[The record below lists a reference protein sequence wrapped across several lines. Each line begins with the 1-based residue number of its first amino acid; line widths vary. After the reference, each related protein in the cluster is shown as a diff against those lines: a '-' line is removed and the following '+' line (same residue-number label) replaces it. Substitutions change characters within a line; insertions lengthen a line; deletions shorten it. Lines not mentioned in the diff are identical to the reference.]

1 MKGRLNRQVF
11 DSFYDA
17 VAYVFSSYSRSKPF
31 RSPGYDRD
39 TRDPRHLR
47 RLLDRLGRP
56 DRAQRNI
63 KITGSKGKGSTS
75 RMLAALLEARGY
87 RVGLFTSPHLID
99 FTERIRVN
107 GLAIPEADFMA
118 LLSVVRGP
126 LEMLQ
131 ADFSPTQ
138 YFGPVGIVAAVAM
151 LYFAQCE
158 TDVNVIELG
167 RGARHDDVNALVAD
181 LAAVTPVLMEHAQQ
195 LGPTLQDI
203 AYSKAGVITEGLG
216 AVVVGRQFPEPAA
229 VLRSE
234 AAAMG
239 VPLIAYGADF
249 AVREAEIL
257 SSGTR
262 CGIRTPRAEYASMTI
277 GPLGAHQADNAA
289 VALTVAEL
297 FVGAPLAERTVRD
310 ALAGLRLLG
319 RGQVLQGTPQV
330 LIDAAI
336 NRESAA
342 CAKDVILSRQYSR
355 LVLVMGVPVD
365 KDYRGMLDVLGPL
378 SDLIVLTVTKN
389 PHLTFPQDAVDA
401 AQQYRPALFFPTLG
415 EAIGAATRAANTDG
429 MVAIIGTH
437 SLVAEALEYYAV
449 PTRDLAPVGP
459 LGSAGPLGSRESA
472 EAVESI
478 GSVASLELTGLTGQ
492 VGRSNQ

>member
-1 MKGRLNRQVF
+1 MTALRLIGRVKGRLDREVF

-47 RLLDRLGRP
+47 RLLDCLGKP
-56 DRAQRNI
+56 DHEQRNI

-75 RMLAALLEARGY
+75 RMLAALLEAQGY

-118 LLSVVRGP
+118 LLSVVREP
-126 LEMLQ
+126 LEALQ

-151 LYFAQCE
+151 LYFAHCH

-167 RGARHDDVNALVAD
+167 RGARHDDVNALVAE
-181 LAAVTPVLMEHAQQ
+181 LAAITPVLLEHTQQ

-203 AYSKAGVITEGLG
+203 AYSKAGVITAGLR
-216 AVVVGRQFPEPAA
+216 AVVIGRQFPEPAA

-234 AAAMG
+234 AAEAG
-239 VPLIAYGADF
+239 VPFVAFGADF
-249 AVREAEIL
+249 AMEQAEVL
-257 SSGTR
+257 ASGTK
-262 CGIRTPRAEYASMTI
+262 CSIRTPSAAYAPMII
-277 GPLGAHQADNAA
+277 GPLGVHQADNAA

-297 FVGAPLAERTVRD
+297 FVGAPLAERTVRH
-310 ALAGLRLLG
+310 ALGGLRLLG
-319 RGQVLQGTPQV
+319 RGHVLPGTPQV

-342 CAKDVILSRQYSR
+342 CAREVILSQRYSR
-355 LVLVMGVPVD
+355 LALVTGVPAD
-365 KDYRGMLDVLGPL
+365 KDYRGLLDVLGPL
-378 SDLIVLTVTKN
+378 CDLIVLTVAKN
-389 PHLTFPQDAVDA
+389 PYLTFPQDALNA
-401 AQQYRPALFFPTLG
+401 AQQHRPALFAPTLG
-415 EAIGAATRAANTDG
+415 EAVETAASAVGAEG
-429 MVAIIGTH
+429 MVAIVGTH
-437 SLVAEALEYYAV
+437 SLVADALEYYAV
-449 PTRDLAPVGP
+449 PTRDLAP
-459 LGSAGPLGSRESA
+459 LG
-472 EAVESI
+472 AVEC
-478 GSVASLELTGLTGQ
+478 
-492 VGRSNQ
+492 